1 MTVDIAAILSRLNKD
16 LCSINGQY
24 NKTGKINAI
33 MGLTV
38 LPTIVIAVPMSG
50 TNRAR
55 QQQKFA
61 SKNVTSTFSNPVIRL
76 PLKNSSSIE
85 FLHGIMHIGNPEAT
99 QKTRAI
105 LPICII
111 F

>member
-1 MTVDIAAILSRLNKD
+1 MTVDIAAILSELNRD
-16 LCSINGQY
+16 LCSMNGQY
-24 NKTGKINAI
+24 KITGRINAI

-38 LPTIVIAVPMSG
+38 LPTIVMAVPMSG
-50 TNRAR
+50 TKRAR

-61 SKNVTSTFSNPVIRL
+61 NKNVTNTFSRVVILL

-99 QKTRAI
+99 QNKRAT
-105 LPICII
+105 LPI
-111 F
+111 